1 LLKSG
6 IAWGYAWHMSRR
18 AVPLLAASS
27 LAAACLV
34 LALGCA
40 TTAGAP
46 YRQTVEEERR
56 QEERIQQRAP
66 KPQPLE
72 PVEQALEIDSTPDG
86 ASVYLNSR
94 YVGDTPLLLENLA
107 AGRYQLRLELSG
119 FYPHDA
125 WIDYTGGHMMFSTDL
140 RRVTGFLQLD
150 VQPPGAGIRVG
161 DRELASGSLTEM
173 PTGVFAARVRLFGY
187 EEYTAQV
194 RIEANTLTRLEVRLQ
209 PAAFRL
215 EDLRASRV
223 RFNPANPGALGRTRV
238 RFRVS
243 APGFGSAAV
252 LDPGGAEVWRQQLE
266 SFTTWEQAF
275 DWTGRS
281 MDGAPLPDGSYI
293 LLVEARPES
302 GGESLS
308 ARLVLQLNHSLRLS
322 YRALWN
328 GSSGLLFVPSPE
340 VLPRDALQASTLLV
354 SLAESSGGGYSFPTP
369 WELGMRYGIGSGL
382 ELDARAGVILGYG
395 GQVPWFAGAAVK
407 LPLSRGRLETAALA
421 RLNYQGVL
429 TDPFAGFTGL
439 SLGLP
444 LSTSA
449 GPVRFF
455 LAPELTLSLWE
466 VTGASTVWPDPSFT
480 AWAYLKAGAALALGP
495 WSLGLSAAARTLPFT
510 AGFGLD
516 LPLETGLELH
526 WMIPGTQAFLSA
538 AFIAEFGGEGSVDFG
553 AGGGLGL
560 LN

>member
-1 LLKSG
+1 
-6 IAWGYAWHMSRR
+6 MSRP
-18 AVPLLAASS
+18 AFPLLAAT
-27 LAAACLV
+27 C
-34 LALGCA
+34 LALAFGCA

-56 QEERIQQRAP
+56 QEQRIQERAP

-72 PVEQALEIDSTPDG
+72 PVEQALEIDSDPDG
-86 ASVYLNSR
+86 AAVYLNNS
-94 YVGDTPLLLENLA
+94 YVGDTPLLLENLV
-107 AGRYQLRLELSG
+107 AGRYQLRLELPG

-125 WIDYTGGHMMFSTDL
+125 WIDYSGGHLVFSTDL
-140 RRVTGFLQLD
+140 RRVTGFLQVD
-150 VQPPGAGIRVG
+150 VQPPGASVRVA
-161 DRELASGSLTEM
+161 DRDLASGSLTEL
-173 PTGVFAARVRLFGY
+173 PTGVFPARVRLFGY

-194 RIEANTLTRLEVRLQ
+194 RIEVNTLTRLEVSLE

-243 APGFGSAAV
+243 APGSGSAAV
-252 LDPGGAEVWRQQLE
+252 LDPDGKEVWRKQLQ

-275 DWTGRS
+275 DWDGRS
-281 MDGAPLPDGSYI
+281 RDGELLPDGSYT

-308 ARLVLQLNHSLRLS
+308 AQLVLQLDHALRLAF
-322 YRALWN
+322 RPLWN

-340 VLPRDALQASTLLV
+340 VLPAGSLQASTLLV
-354 SLAESSGGGYSFPTP
+354 SLAEAGAGGYSFLTP
-369 WELGMRYGIGSGL
+369 WELGLRFGIGPGL
-382 ELDARAGVILGYG
+382 ELDARGGVILGYG

-407 LPLSRGRLETAALA
+407 LPLSRGRLQTAALA

-429 TDPFAGFTGL
+429 TDPFASFTGL

-455 LAPELTLSLWE
+455 LAPELTLSLWQA
-466 VTGASTVWPDPSFT
+466 TGASAVWPDPSFT

-510 AGFGLD
+510 VGFGLD
-516 LPLETGLELH
+516 LPLQTGLEVH

-538 AFIAEFGGEGSVDFG
+538 AFIAEFADAGSVNFG